1 MGSSLAFAYCH
12 VFCII
17 VFMDQKKSLLFIF
30 LTILIDCLGLGIII
44 PTLPY
49 LIQELS
55 GENVSAAASY
65 GGWMSFAYAIMSFVF
80 SPILGGLSDRFGR
93 RPILLIALFGL
104 GADYIFMSIAPS
116 IAWLF
121 VGRII
126 AGICG
131 ASFTTASAYIAD
143 VSDESNRAKNFGMI
157 GAAFGL
163 GFIFGPL
170 IGSFF
175 GSFGTRVP
183 FLAAAGFSLINFLFG
198 YFILPESLKKENR
211 RAFDWKRA
219 NPFGSLRQLGKHQT
233 VFNLIVVLFIL
244 NIAGQ
249 VMPSVW
255 TFFCVERFQWSSNW
269 IGVSLTFVGIS
280 IAVVQGGLVGIITK
294 KLGAKRSIFLGL
306 ACYTVGLFLFSL
318 ASAPWMMF
326 AFMIPYAFGGISIPN
341 IQSILTSK
349 VSANEQGELQGG
361 LTSLVSVTAVIG
373 PVLMTSAFTFFT
385 QSPETLYFPGISF
398 LIAGVLTLTAWV
410 ISYFALKK
418 LNLSAN

>member
-1 MGSSLAFAYCH
+1 MNS
-12 VFCII
+12 
-17 VFMDQKKSLLFIF
+17 KKSLLFIF

-65 GGWMSFAYAIMSFVF
+65 GGWMNFAYAIMSFLF

-104 GADYIFMSIAPS
+104 GADYVFMSMAPS
-116 IAWLF
+116 IFWLF
-121 VGRII
+121 IGRII

-143 VSDESNRAKNFGMI
+143 VSDETNRAKNFGMI

-183 FLAAAGFSLINFLFG
+183 FVAAAGFSLINFLFG
-198 YFILPESLKKENR
+198 YFILPESLKAENR

-219 NPFGSLRQLGKHQT
+219 NPFGSLRQLRKHQA
-233 VFNLIVVLFIL
+233 VFTLVIVLFIL
-244 NIAGQ
+244 NLAGQ

-255 TFFCVERFQWSSNW
+255 SFFCVERFNWSPNW
-269 IGVSLTFVGIS
+269 IGLSLTFVGITV
-280 IAVVQGGLVGIITK
+280 AAVQGGLIGIITK

-306 ACYTVGLFLFSL
+306 ACYMIGLFLFAL
-318 ASAPWMMF
+318 ADAPWMMF
-326 AFMIPYAFGGISIPN
+326 AYMIPYALGGISIPN
-341 IQSILTSK
+341 IQGILTSR

-361 LTSLVSVTAVIG
+361 LTSLVSLTAVIG
-373 PVLMTSAFTFFT
+373 PIVMTSAFTFFT
-385 QSPETLYFPGISF
+385 KSPQTLYFPGISF
-398 LIAGVLTLTAWV
+398 LIAGILTLIAWV
-410 ISYFALKK
+410 ISYFALKSLK
-418 LNLSAN
+418 LQEA

>member
-1 MGSSLAFAYCH
+1 
-12 VFCII
+12 
-17 VFMDQKKSLLFIF
+17 MDSKRSLLFIF

-65 GGWMSFAYAIMSFVF
+65 GGWMNFAYAVMSFVF
-80 SPILGGLSDRFGR
+80 APILGGLSDRFGR
-93 RPILLIALFGL
+93 RPILLISLFGL

-143 VSDESNRAKNFGMI
+143 VSDEASRARNFGMI

-211 RAFDWKRA
+211 RTFDWKRA
-219 NPFGSLRQLGKHQT
+219 NPFGSLKQLGKHHT
-233 VFNLIVVLFIL
+233 VFNLIIVLFIL
-244 NIAGQ
+244 NVAGQ
-249 VMPSVW
+249 VMPSIW
-255 TFFCVERFQWSSNW
+255 SFYCVEKFHWSPNM
-269 IGVSLTFVGIS
+269 IGFSLTFVGIM
-280 IAVVQGGLVGIITK
+280 IALVQGGLIGIITK
-294 KLGAKRSIFLGL
+294 KLGTKRSIFAGL
-306 ACYTVGLFLFSL
+306 ACAMIGLFLY
-318 ASAPWMMF
+318 AIADTEWMMF
-326 AFMIPYAFGGISIPN
+326 AFMIPYALGGISNPN

-349 VSANEQGELQGG
+349 VSASEQGELQGG
-361 LTSLVSVTAVIG
+361 LTSLISVTAIIG
-373 PVLMTSAFTFFT
+373 PVLMTSTFTFFT
-385 QSPETLYFPGISF
+385 KSPETLYFPGISF
-398 LIAGVLTLTAWV
+398 LIAAVLTLIAWI
-410 ISYFALKK
+410 ISYFALKGLK
-418 LNLSAN
+418 LEPTPAPASTPVSNA